1 VTDFQDDAKLD
12 PGQVEDQRG
21 RRAGGRPLA
30 IGGGGLGLVI
40 VIITLLLGGNPFGSD
55 ANGNLGGLGDL
66 NNSQVGEGATS
77 TSDVATA
84 CLTGAD
90 AERREDC
97 RAIGYVNSIQ
107 TFWEKTFGA
116 YTPAVTVFFDSDI
129 DTGCGRAS
137 PDVGPFYCPR
147 DKKVYIDLGFLAE
160 LRDRFGATGGP
171 FAQGYII
178 AHEYGH
184 HVQDLLG
191 TLDQVAGDTSG
202 PQSKAVRSELQADCY
217 AGAWAA
223 NAVKTGFIAKVSDA
237 DIATALDAASAVGD
251 DRIQKATQGQV
262 NQESW
267 THGSSAQRVKWFKQG
282 FTSQD
287 PNTCDTFSGS
297 I

>member
-1 VTDFQDDAKLD
+1 VTDFQDDAQLD

-21 RRAGGRPLA
+21 RRVGGRPLA

-55 ANGNLGGLGDL
+55 GNGNLGALGPL
-66 NNSQVGEGATS
+66 NGGQFGEGAP
-77 TSDVATA
+77 TSDIATA
-84 CLTGAD
+84 CQTGAD
-90 AERREDC
+90 AEKREDC

-107 TFWEKTFGA
+107 TFWEKTFPG
-116 YTPAVTVFFDSDI
+116 YQTAVTVFYDSDVA
-129 DTGCGRAS
+129 TGCGTAS
-137 PDVGPFYCPR
+137 PAVGPFYCPQ

-160 LRDRFGATGGP
+160 LRDRFGAKGGP
-171 FAQGYII
+171 FAQGYIL

-191 TLDQVAGDTSG
+191 TLAQVAGDRTG
-202 PQSKAVRSELQADCY
+202 PQSKAVRSELQADCF

-223 NAVKTGFIAKVSDA
+223 NAAQTGFIAKVSDA
-237 DIATALDAASAVGD
+237 DIADALDAAAVVGD

-262 NQESW
+262 NPETW
-267 THGSSAQRVKWFKQG
+267 THGSAAQRVKWLKQG
-282 FTSQD
+282 FTSGN
-287 PNTCDTFSGS
+287 PNTCDTFSGP

>member
-1 VTDFQDDAKLD
+1 MTDFQDDAQLD
-12 PGQVEDQRG
+12 PSQVEDQRG
-21 RRAGGRPLA
+21 RRVAGRPMA
-30 IGGGGLGLVI
+30 IGGGALGVVI
-40 VIITLLLGGNPFGSD
+40 VIITLLLGGNPLGGD
-55 ANGNLGGLGDL
+55 ANGGLGGLGPL
-66 NNSQVGEGATS
+66 NNSQVGEGATK
-77 TSDVATA
+77 TSDVVTA
-84 CLTGAD
+84 CQTGAD
-90 AERREDC
+90 AETREDC
-97 RAIGYVNSIQ
+97 RAVGYVNSIQ
-107 TFWEKTFGA
+107 TFWEKTFAA
-116 YTPAVTVFFDSDI
+116 YTPAVTVFYDSDI

-137 PDVGPFYCPR
+137 PAVGPFYCPQ
-147 DKKVYIDLGFLAE
+147 DQKVYIDLGFLAE

-171 FAQGYII
+171 FAQGYIL

-184 HVQDLLG
+184 HVQQLLG
-191 TLDQVAGDTSG
+191 TLDQVGGDTTG

-251 DRIQKATQGQV
+251 DRIQEATQGQV

>member
-1 VTDFQDDAKLD
+1 VTDFQDDAQLD
-12 PGQVEDQRG
+12 PSQVEDQRG
-21 RRAGGRPLA
+21 RRVAGRPMA
-30 IGGGGLGLVI
+30 IGGGALGIVV
-40 VIITLLLGGNPFGSD
+40 VIITLLLGGNPLGGD
-55 ANGNLGGLGDL
+55 ATGGLGGLGDL
-66 NNSQVGEGATS
+66 NNNQIGEGVTQ

-84 CLTGAD
+84 CQTGAD
-90 AERREDC
+90 AEKREDC

-107 TFWEKTFGA
+107 TFWEKAFA
-116 YTPAVTVFFDSDI
+116 QYTPAVTVFFDGNV
-129 DTGCGRAS
+129 DTGCGTAS
-137 PDVGPFYCPR
+137 PEVGPFYCPQ
-147 DKKVYIDLGFLAE
+147 DKKVYVDLGFLAE

-171 FAQGYII
+171 FAQGYIL

-191 TLDQVAGDTSG
+191 TLDQIGGDTTG
-202 PQSKAVRSELQADCY
+202 PESKAVRSELQADCF

-223 NAVKTGFIAKVSDA
+223 NAVKTGFIAEVSDA
-237 DIATALDAASAVGD
+237 DIATALDAAATVGD

-282 FTSQD
+282 FTSAN
-287 PNTCDTFSGS
+287 PNTCDTFTGS